1 MKICITCVYWTLLF
15 ISVASS
21 ALLFIIVAS
30 ENAQTNYHS
39 SLKMNETSEAVDNNT
54 LNDMEINDLNTSTIP
69 IKELHD
75 LHKLETDYKDHYYHE
90 KYIEESAGFGTVI
103 NGEARK
109 KGNPYKDSDIVA
121 ETLTQQ
127 PNLSQGISENDEA
140 TVLTSVNT
148 SVAELQSLAES
159 KLNSEFSKSRLFP
172 KKSSIL
178 TRNENIRQK
187 IKKGQEETSSSI
199 QTPSSSIINE
209 ITETRNETNSL
220 EEESLLLTNLVGEEE
235 TSEVVVVVRAE
246 QASITTDG
254 PELKL
259 EESVVKVHPD
269 EISKVDGT
277 FATTSEL
284 SDTDAKAR
292 LAGENRDD
300 AAAVVLGEGIVTVG
314 SSNPH
319 EDIPSFSEWTQK
331 RLEEAERKKTHPN
344 ASVQNSG
351 TPTRGIGGMKVRSK
365 NYASPDCG
373 AKLVAANPEARSVGS
388 VLVSTRDEYMLN
400 TCTSRIW
407 FVVELCEAIQAKK
420 IELANFELF
429 SSSPKDF
436 SVHISDRFPTRDW
449 SPVGQFTA
457 KNVKDIQSFAL
468 EPHLFGKF
476 IKVELQTYYGSEHF
490 CPISLFRAYG
500 TSEFEVLETE
510 TENQIPRESHTNVDD
525 DEDSDEEEILD
536 VENGE
541 TPRNL
546 FGSARDAVLSIMKKA
561 AEVLVK
567 SSDLTY
573 NNITKIQQSIDSG
586 NILENSFISCTTPR
600 YTILC
605 DSCSDQKFAKIFQL
619 ISCRE
624 KQLNELLKIDL
635 VNRTLR
641 QSGLCKIH
649 GVGVEASAK
658 KETRG
663 NNENVKDMEKHDQLN
678 EGFSSSKNFQ
688 LAFITSI
695 LKSEYIAALCNV
707 LAIKERKVVM
717 NTSHEIP
724 FNNFKEVIKEDISHK
739 HKEDYNTDTFQHTSA
754 THALASNVDI
764 TSQEPKKG
772 IQEPSSDETNIFS
785 STPVEIS
792 SSSKSIA
799 SQIKP
804 AKTFGKEEI
813 KNETSIPILEIEET
827 IEAEVLTTVPVSL
840 NIEQHPILKASEEP
854 SITPSISIE
863 NSPQTTAS
871 VSITTT
877 DSSEFPNDDV
887 ISDMEPLEFVSV
899 PNKVEKVGRPDQ
911 EGKQEQT
918 EILDQEIKLP
928 PQDSLTFDN
937 LLSDLKDLEGESVH
951 IQNGPIASASV
962 TQSTANTMPQKES
975 VFLRLSNRIKA
986 LERNMSLSGQYLE
999 ELSRRYKK
1007 QVEEMQRSLER
1018 TVSAMS
1024 EETRKRD
1031 ERESKRA
1038 EEISILKE
1046 KIVNLSNSMKNLL
1059 HDRDSW
1065 HGKIS
1070 MIGQHMLLICSEVFM
1085 IYLILMYCWGNNNK
1099 GVEVKKKQQ
1108 SDKDMMRRKSAE
1120 NYNSHMKKP
1129 KKRRPSEIASHI
1141 TGTYRELM
1149 IIGKSYETK
1158 KERKRKRKRAVALIG
1173 DQTNV
1178 NNDIQI
1184 CPNTQYR
1191 TSSSDV
1197 THEMEITPKIA
1208 SSVEVLHTIDAPK
1221 QVCKRL
1227 KSAPVNIIN
1236 SHDDNVQKAES
1247 NIQLMYNLSC
1257 ADNSETD
1264 SIKNSELNNSCTD
1277 NSNELNSLSADIF
1290 PERIAYSEQTV
1301 MESEDL
1307 LNSRNISGILK
1318 DTRLSVT
1325 SSFMRTALSTRKKR
1339 KAYSNNA
1346 NREWCKNSRDSNDKT
1361 VQVSYIPSKLSSEK
1375 VHTDGDTT
1383 TNGLLMDQSDESRSS
1398 SVTSISK
1405 KKEKKST
1412 GFRKMVRKFF

>member
-54 LNDMEINDLNTSTIP
+54 LNNMEINDLNTSTVP
-69 IKELHD
+69 ITELHD

-103 NGEARK
+103 NDEARK
-109 KGNPYKDSDIVA
+109 EKNPYKDSDIVA

-127 PNLSQGISENDEA
+127 PNLSHGISENEEA

-178 TRNENIRQK
+178 TKNGNIRQK
-187 IKKGQEETSSSI
+187 MKKGQEEMSSSI
-199 QTPSSSIINE
+199 QTPPPSIINE

-220 EEESLLLTNLVGEEE
+220 EEEEESLLLTNLVGEEE

-259 EESVVKVHPD
+259 EESVVKVLPD

-292 LAGENRDD
+292 LVGENRDD

-436 SVHISDRFPTRDW
+436 SVYISDRFPTRDW

-541 TPRNL
+541 PPRNL

-649 GVGVEASAK
+649 GVGVETSAR

-663 NNENVKDMEKHDQLN
+663 NNENVKDTEKHDQLN

-739 HKEDYNTDTFQHTSA
+739 HKEDYNSDTFQHTSA
-754 THALASNVDI
+754 THALTSNVDL

-772 IQEPSSDETNIFS
+772 IQEPSSEETNIFSS

-827 IEAEVLTTVPVSL
+827 IQAEVLTTVPVSL

-887 ISDMEPLEFVSV
+887 ISDMEPLEFASV
-899 PNKVEKVGRPDQ
+899 PNKVERVGRLDQ

-937 LLSDLKDLEGESVH
+937 LLSDLKDLEGESAH

-975 VFLRLSNRIKA
+975 VFLRLSNRIK
-986 LERNMSLSGQYLE
+986 
-999 ELSRRYKK
+999 
-1007 QVEEMQRSLER
+1007 VEEMQRSLER

-1099 GVEVKKKQQ
+1099 GVEVKRKQQ

-1120 NYNSHMKKP
+1120 NYNSHTKKS

-1158 KERKRKRKRAVALIG
+1158 KERKRKRKKAITSIG

-1178 NNDIQI
+1178 NNDIEI
-1184 CPNTQYR
+1184 CPNTQYG
-1191 TSSSDV
+1191 TSTDV

-1208 SSVEVLHTIDAPK
+1208 PSVEVLHTIDAPK

-1227 KSAPVNIIN
+1227 KSAPENMIN
-1236 SHDDNVQKAES
+1236 SHDDNVHKAES
-1247 NIQLMYNLSC
+1247 NIQLIYNLSC

-1264 SIKNSELNNSCTD
+1264 SVKNSELNNSCTD

-1307 LNSRNISGILK
+1307 LNSKNISGILK

-1325 SSFMRTALSTRKKR
+1325 SSFMKTALSTRKKR
-1339 KAYSNNA
+1339 KAYSNDLNG
-1346 NREWCKNSRDSNDKT
+1346 EWSKNSRDSNDKT

>member
-30 ENAQTNYHS
+30 ENAQTNYHL

-69 IKELHD
+69 ITELHD
-75 LHKLETDYKDHYYHE
+75 LHKLEADYKDHYYHE

-109 KGNPYKDSDIVA
+109 EKNPYKDSDIVA
-121 ETLTQQ
+121 ETLTQG
-127 PNLSQGISENDEA
+127 PNLSQGISENEEA

-178 TRNENIRQK
+178 TKNGNIRQK
-187 IKKGQEETSSSI
+187 VKKGQEETSSSI
-199 QTPSSSIINE
+199 QKPSTSLINE

-220 EEESLLLTNLVGEEE
+220 EEESLLLTNLVKEEE

-246 QASITTDG
+246 QASITADG

-259 EESVVKVHPD
+259 EESVVKVLPD

-277 FATTSEL
+277 FATTTEL

-292 LAGENRDD
+292 LVGENRDD

-436 SVHISDRFPTRDW
+436 SVYISDRFPTRDW

-541 TPRNL
+541 PPRNL

-586 NILENSFISCTTPR
+586 NILENSFTSCTTPR

-624 KQLNELLKIDL
+624 KQLNELLKIGL

-663 NNENVKDMEKHDQLN
+663 NNENVKDTEKHDQLN

-724 FNNFKEVIKEDISHK
+724 FNNFKEAIKEDMSHK
-739 HKEDYNTDTFQHTSA
+739 HKEDYNSDTFQHTSA
-754 THALASNVDI
+754 THTLTSNVDI

-772 IQEPSSDETNIFS
+772 IQEPSSEETNIFS

-813 KNETSIPILEIEET
+813 KNETSIPISEIEET
-827 IEAEVLTTVPVSL
+827 IQAEVLTTVPVSL
-840 NIEQHPILKASEEP
+840 NIEQRPILKASEEP

-863 NSPQTTAS
+863 NSPQTTAT

-887 ISDMEPLEFVSV
+887 ISDMEPLEFASV
-899 PNKVEKVGRPDQ
+899 PNKVEKVGRLDQ

-975 VFLRLSNRIKA
+975 VFLRLSNRIK
-986 LERNMSLSGQYLE
+986 
-999 ELSRRYKK
+999 
-1007 QVEEMQRSLER
+1007 VEEMQRSLER

-1046 KIVNLSNSMKNLL
+1046 KVVNLSNSMKNLL

-1099 GVEVKKKQQ
+1099 GVEIKKKQQ

-1120 NYNSHMKKP
+1120 NYNSHIKKP

-1149 IIGKSYETK
+1149 IVGKSYETK
-1158 KERKRKRKRAVALIG
+1158 KERKRKRKKAITLIG

-1178 NNDIQI
+1178 NNDIEI

-1191 TSSSDV
+1191 TSTDV

-1208 SSVEVLHTIDAPK
+1208 SSVEVLHKIDAPK

-1227 KSAPVNIIN
+1227 KSAPENIIN
-1236 SHDDNVQKAES
+1236 SHGDNVHKAES
-1247 NIQLMYNLSC
+1247 NIQLIYNLSC

-1307 LNSRNISGILK
+1307 LNSKNISGILK
-1318 DTRLSVT
+1318 DTGLSVT
-1325 SSFMRTALSTRKKR
+1325 SSFMKTALSTRKKR
-1339 KAYSNNA
+1339 KAYSNDVNG
-1346 NREWCKNSRDSNDKT
+1346 EWSKNSRDSNDKT
-1361 VQVSYIPSKLSSEK
+1361 VQVSYIPPKLSPEK

>member
-1 MKICITCVYWTLLF
+1 
-15 ISVASS
+15 
-21 ALLFIIVAS
+21 
-30 ENAQTNYHS
+30 
-39 SLKMNETSEAVDNNT
+39 
-54 LNDMEINDLNTSTIP
+54 
-69 IKELHD
+69 
-75 LHKLETDYKDHYYHE
+75 
-90 KYIEESAGFGTVI
+90 
-103 NGEARK
+103 
-109 KGNPYKDSDIVA
+109 
-121 ETLTQQ
+121 
-127 PNLSQGISENDEA
+127 
-140 TVLTSVNT
+140 
-148 SVAELQSLAES
+148 
-159 KLNSEFSKSRLFP
+159 
-172 KKSSIL
+172 
-178 TRNENIRQK
+178 
-187 IKKGQEETSSSI
+187 
-199 QTPSSSIINE
+199 
-209 ITETRNETNSL
+209 
-220 EEESLLLTNLVGEEE
+220 
-235 TSEVVVVVRAE
+235 
-246 QASITTDG
+246 
-254 PELKL
+254 
-259 EESVVKVHPD
+259 
-269 EISKVDGT
+269 
-277 FATTSEL
+277 
-284 SDTDAKAR
+284 
-292 LAGENRDD
+292 
-300 AAAVVLGEGIVTVG
+300 
-314 SSNPH
+314 
-319 EDIPSFSEWTQK
+319 
-331 RLEEAERKKTHPN
+331 
-344 ASVQNSG
+344 
-351 TPTRGIGGMKVRSK
+351 MKVRSK

-436 SVHISDRFPTRDW
+436 SVYISDRFPTRDW

-510 TENQIPRESHTNVDD
+510 TENQIPRESHANVDD

-541 TPRNL
+541 PPRNL

-641 QSGLCKIH
+641 QSELCKIH
-649 GVGVEASAK
+649 GVGVETSAK

-663 NNENVKDMEKHDQLN
+663 NNENVKDTEKHDQLN

-739 HKEDYNTDTFQHTSA
+739 HKENYNSDTFQHTSA
-754 THALASNVDI
+754 THALTSNVDI
-764 TSQEPKKG
+764 ASQEPKKG
-772 IQEPSSDETNIFS
+772 IQEPSSEETNIFSS

-827 IEAEVLTTVPVSL
+827 IQAEVLTTVPVSL

-887 ISDMEPLEFVSV
+887 ISDMEPLEFASV
-899 PNKVEKVGRPDQ
+899 PNKVERVERLDQ

-937 LLSDLKDLEGESVH
+937 LLSDLKDLEGESAH

-975 VFLRLSNRIKA
+975 VFLRLSNRIK
-986 LERNMSLSGQYLE
+986 
-999 ELSRRYKK
+999 
-1007 QVEEMQRSLER
+1007 
-1018 TVSAMS
+1018 
-1024 EETRKRD
+1024 
-1031 ERESKRA
+1031 
-1038 EEISILKE
+1038 
-1046 KIVNLSNSMKNLL
+1046 
-1059 HDRDSW
+1059 
-1065 HGKIS
+1065 
-1070 MIGQHMLLICSEVFM
+1070 
-1085 IYLILMYCWGNNNK
+1085 
-1099 GVEVKKKQQ
+1099 
-1108 SDKDMMRRKSAE
+1108 
-1120 NYNSHMKKP
+1120 
-1129 KKRRPSEIASHI
+1129 
-1141 TGTYRELM
+1141 
-1149 IIGKSYETK
+1149 
-1158 KERKRKRKRAVALIG
+1158 
-1173 DQTNV
+1173 
-1178 NNDIQI
+1178 
-1184 CPNTQYR
+1184 
-1191 TSSSDV
+1191 
-1197 THEMEITPKIA
+1197 
-1208 SSVEVLHTIDAPK
+1208 
-1221 QVCKRL
+1221 VC
-1227 KSAPVNIIN
+1227 
-1236 SHDDNVQKAES
+1236 
-1247 NIQLMYNLSC
+1247 M
-1257 ADNSETD
+1257 
-1264 SIKNSELNNSCTD
+1264 
-1277 NSNELNSLSADIF
+1277 
-1290 PERIAYSEQTV
+1290 
-1301 MESEDL
+1301 
-1307 LNSRNISGILK
+1307 
-1318 DTRLSVT
+1318 
-1325 SSFMRTALSTRKKR
+1325 
-1339 KAYSNNA
+1339 
-1346 NREWCKNSRDSNDKT
+1346 
-1361 VQVSYIPSKLSSEK
+1361 
-1375 VHTDGDTT
+1375 
-1383 TNGLLMDQSDESRSS
+1383 
-1398 SVTSISK
+1398 
-1405 KKEKKST
+1405 
-1412 GFRKMVRKFF
+1412 